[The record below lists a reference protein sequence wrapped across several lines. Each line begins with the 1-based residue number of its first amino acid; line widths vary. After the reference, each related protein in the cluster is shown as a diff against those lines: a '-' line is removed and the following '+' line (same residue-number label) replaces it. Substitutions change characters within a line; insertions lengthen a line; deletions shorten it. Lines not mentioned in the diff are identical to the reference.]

1 MGCFLSSE
9 LSDHRIFLGQ
19 NGVMVL
25 THTLWRGY
33 GHTVE
38 FSDKQSFNLTSQ
50 SHQFALD
57 AILCEKD
64 EVFIDIF
71 LLIPIDPY

>member
-1 MGCFLSSE
+1 MYYCIIFLVQKN
-9 LSDHRIFLGQ
+9 LIRNILLGQ

-33 GHTVE
+33 GRTVE
-38 FSDKQSFNLTSQ
+38 FSDNQRFNLRAQ

-57 AILCEKD
+57 AILCEKG
-64 EVFIDIF
+64 
-71 LLIPIDPY
+71 